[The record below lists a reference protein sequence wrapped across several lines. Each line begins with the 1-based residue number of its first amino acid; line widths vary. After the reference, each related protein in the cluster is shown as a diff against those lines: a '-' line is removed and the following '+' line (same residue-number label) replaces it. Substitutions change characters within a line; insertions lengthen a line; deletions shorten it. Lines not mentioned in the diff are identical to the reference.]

1 MHHCMHW
8 TNNGDLK
15 YQVGIGRYL
24 VVIIELTIKIVIPN
38 VKQYLTH
45 LDLFVSCL
53 EINKH

>member
-1 MHHCMHW
+1 MHW

-24 VVIIELTIKIVIPN
+24 VVIIELTVKIVIPN